1 MVSLCVHINVRVYV
15 SVCVP
20 VSNRV
25 YVTFRVRQTER
36 ESYKWC
42 ANYSTKVY
50 LVS

>member
-25 YVTFRVRQTER
+25 YVTFRARQTER
-36 ESYKWC
+36 ERELQMARKLFDKSL
-42 ANYSTKVY
+42 SR
-50 LVS
+50 